1 MTPILNEKSLEF
13 LSRSPEQT
21 RRLGARLGQLLHGG
35 ETICLQGPLGAGK
48 TMLAQGIGRG
58 WGATDPLISPT
69 FVLMRQH
76 HRAAGDDVLLHIDFY
91 RLEGPQDAWSLGL
104 EDWLESPDV
113 VAVIEWADRAPEIL
127 PEERLWIR
135 LEPGGGERRR
145 LLFTAHGSSYE
156 RLLHEFRRAAFGV

>member
-21 RRLGARLGQLLHGG
+21 RRLGARLGQLLEGG

-48 TMLAQGIGRG
+48 TVLAQGIGRG

-76 HRAAGDDVLLHIDFY
+76 HRPAGDAILLHVDFY
-91 RLEGPQDAWSLGL
+91 RLEDAEDAWSLGL
-104 EDWLESPDV
+104 EDWLEGPDV
-113 VAVIEWADRAPEIL
+113 VTVVEWPDRAPELL

-135 LEPGGGERRR
+135 LEPGGGQRRR
-145 LLFTAHGSSYE
+145 LLFTAHGPAYE
-156 RLLHEFRRAAFGV
+156 RLLRAFRRAAFGV